1 MSNSVKNLYNKVKE
15 KINAIIEWRSSLS
28 LLYLFTVNTSFWLSV
43 FYLQQEYQLQILVFF
58 AIFILS
64 YDILLTP
71 TDENSVIAHI
81 FLWPF
86 RSFFRTT
93 AFLLLCYSSN
103 ELKDGDK
110 EYACWSGYIAL
121 LLLLINPVWVY
132 NKTTQKIKNGI
143 SNGVD
148 MCIINPLSKIYAA
161 GYYICTFKFLKGLP
175 EYCSRQF
182 FHIRQFFSYIGSE
195 ISKNFKRSRLYIVS
209 TIDCYLYQPMK
220 SAAIKGRDFS
230 YYWLFAGWW
239 PSVINFIDRKIGQ
252 PVKDRYNRFI
262 IKIQYIVYG
271 YWLSPVAEK
280 VKIILKKQALI
291 LLTYTKK
298 LSIRLV
304 IFLKD
309 SILWPILI
317 SGYNTALVP
326 TFEMLK
332 DKYHFVEDNVLIYFL
347 APVCQTVISVVPEKS
362 PFVEDS
368 DLELDDFLPCEDDA
382 ESDASWNP
390 DEEEI
395 KRKKE
400 EAALQEKKKR
410 INQKSALIEF
420 PDFNDLGSSDE
431 EFMFDN

>member
-143 SNGVD
+143 STGVD

-161 GYYICTFKFLKGLP
+161 GYYICTFKFLKG
-175 EYCSRQF
+175 
-182 FHIRQFFSYIGSE
+182 
-195 ISKNFKRSRLYIVS
+195 
-209 TIDCYLYQPMK
+209 
-220 SAAIKGRDFS
+220 
-230 YYWLFAGWW
+230 WL
-239 PSVINFIDRKIGQ
+239 NL
-252 PVKDRYNRFI
+252 I
-262 IKIQYIVYG
+262 I
-271 YWLSPVAEK
+271 
-280 VKIILKKQALI
+280 
-291 LLTYTKK
+291 
-298 LSIRLV
+298 
-304 IFLKD
+304 
-309 SILWPILI
+309 
-317 SGYNTALVP
+317 
-326 TFEMLK
+326 
-332 DKYHFVEDNVLIYFL
+332 
-347 APVCQTVISVVPEKS
+347 
-362 PFVEDS
+362 
-368 DLELDDFLPCEDDA
+368 
-382 ESDASWNP
+382 
-390 DEEEI
+390 
-395 KRKKE
+395 
-400 EAALQEKKKR
+400 
-410 INQKSALIEF
+410 
-420 PDFNDLGSSDE
+420 
-431 EFMFDN
+431 